1 MLIRSEYFYVAAT
14 ISDWY
19 LYCRPHVYLHNYWN
33 LNGTAKPLIRLGIM
47 SEYRN
52 APGDWLTWY
61 TPN

>member
-19 LYCRPHVYLHNYWN
+19 LYCGPLGPHVYLHNYWN

-47 SEYRN
+47 S
-52 APGDWLTWY
+52 
-61 TPN
+61 